1 MEAASGFSYLIWITH
16 MRKLPYYLN
25 EFKCFEERNP
35 VCFFEMIKKAIMPI
49 IENERLCYEIKR
61 DLIEDKFKT
70 IEKNHNG
77 KMDYLWYC

>member
-1 MEAASGFSYLIWITH
+1 
-16 MRKLPYYLN
+16 MRKLRYYLN
-25 EFKCFEERNP
+25 EFKCFEERNH

-70 IEKNHNG
+70 IEKNQKGKNG
-77 KMDYLWYC
+77 LLMVLLILNVMCD